1 MLLALVQHQVVFHSR
16 QDKLLHLLL
25 NISLLQVVVEEGLAT
40 SLVEAELAD
49 IEALLLEAHLVGV
62 LQQNRLCLLA
72 VEQHIP

>member
-1 MLLALVQHQVVFHSR
+1 
-16 QDKLLHLLL
+16 
-25 NISLLQVVVEEGLAT
+25 LQVVVEEGLAT